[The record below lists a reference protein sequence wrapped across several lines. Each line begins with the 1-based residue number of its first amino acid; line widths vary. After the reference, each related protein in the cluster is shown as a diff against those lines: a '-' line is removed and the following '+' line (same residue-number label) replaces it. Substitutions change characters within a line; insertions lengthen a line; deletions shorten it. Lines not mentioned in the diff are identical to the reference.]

1 MYEDS
6 IIDANIQKSRSL
18 ILAAE
23 GVREYIAAQNESNV
37 FQDSLTKLDDIL
49 KTVPIVGAM
58 ETARS

>member
-58 ETARS
+58 ETA

>member
-49 KTVPIVGAM
+49 KTVPIVVAM

>member
-37 FQDSLTKLDDIL
+37 FQDSLTKLDNIL